1 MQRVDEHEPRRS
13 VRAARLCA
21 DAVFF
26 DNLEGVVPVKTGIL
40 GLVISELLL
49 AQRHK
54 VGCAESSRSFE
65 PVVESEQQQARCSS
79 FFTGV
84 TTACG
89 VKSTDE
95 DTAFSI
101 VFVVFQARLTPHFC
115 TGGVVDTRFDR
126 WLLHIGS
133 ALMDTVV
140 LVRRG
145 YRDRFCVRVFLLVRR
160 RVAAKQSEN
169 GDHADLRQF
178 NQPLMVP
185 WSNVT

>member
-1 MQRVDEHEPRRS
+1 MQHVDEHEPRRS
-13 VRAARLCA
+13 VRPARLCA
-21 DAVFF
+21 DAVFL
-26 DNLEGVVPVKTGIL
+26 DNLEGVVSVKTGIL

-65 PVVESEQQQARCSS
+65 PVLESEQQQARCSS

-101 VFVVFQARLTPHFC
+101 VFVVF
-115 TGGVVDTRFDR
+115 
-126 WLLHIGS
+126 
-133 ALMDTVV
+133 
-140 LVRRG
+140 
-145 YRDRFCVRVFLLVRR
+145 
-160 RVAAKQSEN
+160 
-169 GDHADLRQF
+169 
-178 NQPLMVP
+178 
-185 WSNVT
+185 

>member
-1 MQRVDEHEPRRS
+1 MLAPHNAVLTHSRHQILLTVPGYNPETDHVIIGRPTVQRVDEHEPRRS

-21 DAVFF
+21 DAVFL

-101 VFVVFQARLTPHFC
+101 VFVVF
-115 TGGVVDTRFDR
+115 
-126 WLLHIGS
+126 
-133 ALMDTVV
+133 
-140 LVRRG
+140 
-145 YRDRFCVRVFLLVRR
+145 
-160 RVAAKQSEN
+160 
-169 GDHADLRQF
+169 
-178 NQPLMVP
+178 
-185 WSNVT
+185 